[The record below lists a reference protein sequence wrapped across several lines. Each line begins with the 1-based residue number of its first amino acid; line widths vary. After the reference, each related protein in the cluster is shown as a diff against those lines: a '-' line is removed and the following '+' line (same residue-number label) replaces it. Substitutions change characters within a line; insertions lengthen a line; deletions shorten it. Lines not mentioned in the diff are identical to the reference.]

1 MREEKQLIPGEFTYH
16 RPSSVAEAIAILVSH
31 GDEARPLSGGHS
43 LIPMMKLRM
52 AAPEH
57 LVDLGGIADL
67 KGISEDGGTVTIGA
81 MTTQH
86 EMIASDELA
95 AKLPII
101 RETSLLI
108 ADPQIR
114 YVGTLGGNV
123 ANGDPGNDMPALMQC
138 LNARYV
144 LSGPEGTREVAARDF
159 YEAAYFTALAP
170 EEILTAVKIPVPPEG
185 HGYAYEKLK
194 RKVGDYATAA
204 AAVVLTM
211 SAGTVNSCSVAL
223 TNVADT
229 PLHAE
234 EAGAILTGS
243 TLDPDTVKRAVA
255 AAEAITEPASDGR
268 GPAEYRTKMAGI
280 MLERALARAAKRA
293 QG

>member
-1 MREEKQLIPGEFTYH
+1 MIPGEFTYH
-16 RPSSVAEAIAILVSH
+16 RPSSVAEAVAILVSH

-57 LVDLGGIADL
+57 LVDLAGIADL
-67 KGISEDGGTVTIGA
+67 KGISESGDNIVIGA
-81 MTTQH
+81 MTTQN
-86 EMIASDELA
+86 ELINSA
-95 AKLPII
+95 LLTEKLPII

-138 LNARYV
+138 LNASYV
-144 LSGPEGTREVAARDF
+144 LAGPDGEREVAAREF

-170 EEILTAVKIPVPPEG
+170 EELLTAVKIPVPPAG
-185 HGYAYEKLK
+185 HGFAYEKLK

-211 SAGTVNSCSVAL
+211 NGSSVDFCSIAL
-223 TNVADT
+223 TNVSDT
-229 PLHAE
+229 PLY
-234 EAGAILTGS
+234 AGDASAILTGS
-243 TLDPDTVKRAVA
+243 TLDSDTIKRAVA
-255 AAEAITEPASDGR
+255 AAEAITDPASDAR

-280 MLERALARAAKRA
+280 MLQRALTRAAERANR
-293 QG
+293 